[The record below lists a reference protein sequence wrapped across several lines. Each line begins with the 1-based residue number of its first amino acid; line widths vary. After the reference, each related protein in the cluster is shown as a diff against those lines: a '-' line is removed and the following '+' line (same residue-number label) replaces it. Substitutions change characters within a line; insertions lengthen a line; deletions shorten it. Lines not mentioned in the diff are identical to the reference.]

1 MAIRR
6 RSSAGTATDPSA
18 VPAAAAG
25 RPAVPATPRRSL
37 TETSLPRRKQP
48 KVWALG
54 ISLSALAAV
63 IGGIAYS
70 AAGSKV
76 PVVVVAGHIAPGE
89 QVTRADLA
97 ISSMSI
103 DPAIHAV
110 PGGQINDI
118 VGQFATTDLQPGTL
132 LAPEQLQRGRRVS
145 AGFAQVGLALKPG
158 QMPQNTL
165 LVGDNVE
172 VVITDK
178 TGENGQAAQSR
189 PYQATIAG
197 LHDQTV
203 DGTTPVD
210 VQLHAADAA
219 AVAAGATAD
228 QATLVLLP
236 SGPTK

>member
-1 MAIRR
+1 MP
-6 RSSAGTATDPSA
+6 GP
-18 VPAAAAG
+18 
-25 RPAVPATPRRSL
+25 PRRAL

-54 ISLSALAAV
+54 LALSAISAV

-70 AAGSKV
+70 NAGSKV
-76 PVVVVAGHIAPGE
+76 PVVVVTGHVAPGE

-97 ISSMSI
+97 VSSMSL

-110 PGGQINDI
+110 PGSQVNDI
-118 VGQFATTDLQPGTL
+118 VGQFAATDLQPGTL
-132 LAPEQLQRGRRVS
+132 LSPEQLQRGRRVA

-165 LVGDNVE
+165 LVGDNVA
-172 VVITDK
+172 VVVTDK
-178 TGENGQAAQSR
+178 TGDSGQASQSQQ
-189 PYQATIAG
+189 YQATIAG

-210 VQLHAADAA
+210 VQVHAADAA

-228 QATLVLLP
+228 EATVVLLP
-236 SGPTK
+236 SGPAK